1 MLTERQ
7 DAYGRAML
15 DHLDGR
21 GGEEIVERDDG
32 FLYRGAG
39 PELYLA
45 PYRRW
50 RVHER
55 RCMRWVRGRVLDV
68 GCGAG
73 RVMLHLQDRGFD
85 VRGFDVSPLAVEACR
100 RRGTERVEVRP
111 ITRIGREMGTFD
123 TIVML
128 GSNFG
133 LFGDAARTRRLL
145 RRMHGMTGDAG
156 RIVASTRDPHA
167 TDDPADLEY
176 LRRNELRGRMPG
188 QWRIRIR
195 YRNLRTPWF
204 DHLTVSEAEMRE
216 LLDGTGWRIGR
227 LEPGPA
233 GRYSALLLK
242 GAGS

>member
-1 MLTERQ
+1 MLSEGQ

-32 FLYRGAG
+32 FLYTGSG
-39 PELYLA
+39 PAVYLA

-50 RVHER
+50 AIHER

-73 RVMLHLQDRGFD
+73 RVTMHLRDRGHE
-85 VRGFDVSPLAVEACR
+85 VRGFDASPLAIEACR
-100 RRGTERVEVRP
+100 RRGIGDVEVRP
-111 ITRIGREMGTFD
+111 ITRIGRGMGTFD

-128 GSNFG
+128 GSTLG
-133 LFGDAARTRRLL
+133 LLGDAARARRLL
-145 RRMHGMTGDAG
+145 LRMHRMTDEAG

-167 TDDPADLEY
+167 TDDPLDLEY

-188 QWRIRIR
+188 QWRMRVR
-195 YRNLRTPWF
+195 YRDLRTPWF
-204 DHLTVSEAEMRE
+204 DHLTVSGAELE
-216 LLDGTGWRIGR
+216 SLLDGTGWRVDR
-227 LEPGPA
+227 LEQGPA
-233 GRYSALLLK
+233 GRYSPLLLK
-242 GAGS
+242 EHS

>member
-1 MLTERQ
+1 MLGEGQ

-32 FLYRGAG
+32 FLYSGAG
-39 PELYLA
+39 PEVYLA

-50 RVHER
+50 AIHER
-55 RCMRWVRGRVLDV
+55 RCMRWVRGKVLDV

-73 RVMLHLQDRGFD
+73 RVTQHLRDRGHE
-85 VRGFDVSPLAVEACR
+85 VRGFDVSPLAIEACR
-100 RRGTERVEVRP
+100 RRGIGEVEVRS
-111 ITRIGREMGTFD
+111 ITGIGREMGTFD

-128 GSNFG
+128 GSNLG
-133 LFGDAARTRRLL
+133 LLGDAARARRLL
-145 RRMHGMTGDAG
+145 LRMHRMTGEAG

-167 TDDPADLEY
+167 TDDPLDLEY
-176 LRRNELRGRMPG
+176 LRRNELRGRLPG

-195 YRNLRTPWF
+195 YRDLRTPWF
-204 DHLTVSEAEMRE
+204 DHLTVSGAELAR
-216 LLDGTGWRIGR
+216 LLDGTGWRIDG
-227 LEPGPA
+227 LEQGPA

-242 GAGS
+242 DAS

>member
-1 MLTERQ
+1 MLGEGQ

-32 FLYRGAG
+32 FLYTGAG
-39 PELYLA
+39 PEVYLA

-50 RVHER
+50 AIHER
-55 RCMRWVRGRVLDV
+55 RCIRWVRGRVLDV

-73 RVMLHLQDRGFD
+73 RVTLHLRDRGHE
-85 VRGFDVSPLAVEACR
+85 VRGFDVSPLAIEACR
-100 RRGTERVEVRP
+100 RRGIGDVEVRP

-128 GSNFG
+128 GSTLG
-133 LFGDAARTRRLL
+133 LFGNAARARRLL
-145 RRMHGMTGDAG
+145 LRMHRMTGEGG

-167 TDDPADLEY
+167 TDDPLDLEY

-188 QWRIRIR
+188 QWRMRIR
-195 YRNLRTPWF
+195 YRDLRTPWF
-204 DHLTVSEAEMRE
+204 DHLTVSGAELGR
-216 LLDGTGWRIGR
+216 LLDGTGWRIDR
-227 LEPGPA
+227 LEQGPA

-242 GAGS
+242 EDS

>member
-1 MLTERQ
+1 MLSERQ

-32 FLYRGAG
+32 LLYSGAG
-39 PELYLA
+39 PEVYLA

-50 RVHER
+50 AIHER

-73 RVMLHLQDRGFD
+73 RVTLHLRDRGFE
-85 VRGFDVSPLAVEACR
+85 VRAFDVSPLAVEVCR
-100 RRGTERVEVRP
+100 RRGIERVEVRS

-133 LFGDAARTRRLL
+133 LFGDLARARRLL
-145 RRMHGMTGDAG
+145 KRMHRMTTGAG

-167 TDDPADLEY
+167 TDDPVDLEY
-176 LRRNELRGRMPG
+176 LHRNELRGRMPG

-204 DHLTVSEAEMRE
+204 DHLTVSDAEMRK
-216 LLDGTGWRIGR
+216 LLDGTGWGIHR
-227 LEPGPA
+227 LERGPA
-233 GRYSALLLK
+233 GRYSAMLLK
-242 GAGS
+242 EES